1 MNCCILYRVNGGKL
15 QFVYDPDDENDHAQI
30 SEFPDF
36 DAAVAYVEGNK
47 LFQSGQAD
55 YQIVELDEL

>member
-1 MNCCILYRVNGGKL
+1 MNCCILYRVGIGRL
-15 QFVYDPDDENDHAQI
+15 QFVYDGTDESGEHIA
-30 SEFPDF
+30 EFPHM
-36 DAAVAYVEGNK
+36 DAAVAYADANK

>member
-15 QFVYDPDDENDHAQI
+15 QFVGQSTSEDGEHIA
-30 SEFPDF
+30 EFPNIDEAVHYAMCNSLF
-36 DAAVAYVEGNK
+36 D
-47 LFQSGQAD
+47 SGQAE

>member
-1 MNCCILYRVNGGKL
+1 MRCIILYRVNGGPAEAVM
-15 QFVYDPDDENDHAQI
+15 QWVPDKNDYRI
-30 SEFPDF
+30 EEYPNF
-36 DAAVAYVEGNK
+36 DAAVAFADTNK

>member
-15 QFVYDPDDENDHAQI
+15 QFVATSDAGDI
-30 SEFPDF
+30 CEFPDM
-36 DAAVAYVEGNK
+36 DAAISYADQNG
-47 LFQSGQAD
+47 LFESGQAD